1 VTDATGRRGADL
13 AAELRGGGGLT
24 PVRLCCAISD
34 FAQALP
40 PRVPQIGTG
49 LIFVD
54 RLCNC
59 DASRTEESP
68 WRSGCGAS

>member
-1 VTDATGRRGADL
+1 MTDANARGGADL
-13 AAELRGGGGLT
+13 APELLSSSGLT

-40 PRVPQIGTG
+40 PRVLQIGTG

-54 RLCNC
+54 RLCDC